1 MKEQWLKLSLQFF
14 SDASTEENTE
24 TENTVENNDMTA
36 ETTDTEQLTEVQLKL
51 VNDRVNEEMQR
62 RTKAMRQQLQDELT
76 QKQKEADK
84 LRKMKPN
91 KNINICAL

>member
-1 MKEQWLKLSLQFF
+1 MKEQWLKLKLQFF

-24 TENTVENNDMTA
+24 TENTVENNDTTA

-62 RTKAMRQQLQDELT
+62 RTKAMRQQIQDELT
-76 QKQKEADK
+76 
-84 LRKMKPN
+84 
-91 KNINICAL
+91 